1 MCVRLYMH
9 VRVCVLVMKRVL
21 RSAIKQ
27 WAGAMPFIAPLPVE
41 AAEEESVED
50 KNVGVEEPSAQDEG
64 KNLYVVVVCALS
76 FECAQIRYARLS
88 GLLCTKNYSS
98 CAYVTVCV
106 EGNIRALFAGV
117 PTHSFSHTMI

>member
-1 MCVRLYMH
+1 
-9 VRVCVLVMKRVL
+9 MKRVL

-64 KNLYVVVVCALS
+64 KNLYVVVVCACLLNMLRS
-76 FECAQIRYARLS
+76 DMLDCQVSCAQTTTAP
-88 GLLCTKNYSS
+88 
-98 CAYVTVCV
+98 V
-106 EGNIRALFAGV
+106 
-117 PTHSFSHTMI
+117 HT